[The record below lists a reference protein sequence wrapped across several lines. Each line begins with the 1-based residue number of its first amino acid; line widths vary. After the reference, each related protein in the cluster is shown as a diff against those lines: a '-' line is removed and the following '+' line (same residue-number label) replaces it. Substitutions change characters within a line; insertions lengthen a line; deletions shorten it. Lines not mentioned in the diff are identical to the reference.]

1 MANTIKLD
9 GQDYSTENITE
20 QGKVL
25 FALLQYTNTRVKEID
40 NMSALL
46 QRAKISY
53 IDSLKKEILS
63 NKAGLYLDDDK

>member
-20 QGKVL
+20 EGQAL

-63 NKAGLYLDDDK
+63 NKTGLLLDDDN